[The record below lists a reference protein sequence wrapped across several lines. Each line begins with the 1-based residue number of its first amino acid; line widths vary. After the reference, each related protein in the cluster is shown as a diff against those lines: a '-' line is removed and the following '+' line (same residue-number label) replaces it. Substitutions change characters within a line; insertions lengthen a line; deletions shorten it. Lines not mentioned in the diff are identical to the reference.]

1 MTAPC
6 MHRPCVGRCW
16 KPGTSLVTLR
26 QQVSTVA
33 LWGQCTYTQHMQSI
47 SEQTNKKHKKN
58 ATTTAKQ
65 PPPKKKRS
73 LNTLD
78 DTRLIQIKK
87 TGTHEDALS
96 IHVDVHN
103 PNRNMSICTED
114 AHSGLRYTADTWRWT
129 RKISNDSTVR
139 LRVIDRKSPGSQLL
153 YNCGACCLGL
163 EVG

>member
-1 MTAPC
+1 MGTVYIHTA
-6 MHRPCVGRCW
+6 RAVNIR
-16 KPGTSLVTLR
+16 
-26 QQVSTVA
+26 
-33 LWGQCTYTQHMQSI
+33 
-47 SEQTNKKHKKN
+47 TNKQKAQEKRNNDSK
-58 ATTTAKQ
+58 AT

-114 AHSGLRYTADTWRWT
+114 AHSGLRYTADT
-129 RKISNDSTVR
+129 
-139 LRVIDRKSPGSQLL
+139 
-153 YNCGACCLGL
+153 
-163 EVG
+163 